1 MGARLNTCTRTV
13 AQIARYILVFRNHT
27 EQNETKLD
35 TYLINVTDEGQ
46 M

>member
-1 MGARLNTCTRTV
+1 MYFDFVTFQHC
-13 AQIARYILVFRNHT
+13 ILVFRNHT